1 MRCLISSD
9 LVAAKLSRSKTWFLK
24 NKTRLMTENGFP
36 KPIAAVGDVW
46 DEIAIDR
53 WIDAYNDNAFSFRTV
68 DEAERERVKSDIS
81 DRIRQVFPNF
91 KQ

>member
-9 LVAAKLSRSKTWFLK
+9 LVAAKLSRSRTWFAK
-24 NKTRLMTENGFP
+24 NKTRLMTVNGFP
-36 KPIAAVGDVW
+36 KPIAAIGDVW
-46 DEIAIDR
+46 DETAIDR
-53 WIDAYNDNAFSFRTV
+53 WIDAQNDNAFSFRTV